1 MRIQMPKYPKPEL
14 LAPAGSIDAL
24 KAGVNAG
31 ADAVYLSGKRFGARQ
46 FAANFSER
54 EMSEAIV
61 YAHLRGVKV
70 FVTVN
75 TLIKDKELL
84 QVAKYLMK
92 LYEIG
97 VDAVIVQDVG
107 LARLAKELVPD
118 LPLHSSTQMTIH
130 NQEGVKWAAEHGFE
144 RVVLAREMKLADIK
158 KLAQK
163 LKKRVELEVFV
174 HGALCY
180 SYSGQCLLSSFIGG
194 RSGNRGM
201 CAQPCRKIY
210 QLVRGKTDLY
220 GKPID
225 ITELAL
231 EEDHYLLSTKDLSL
245 YNHLNR
251 ICRASLDSIKIE
263 GRMRSP
269 EYVAT
274 VISVYRQTLD
284 SICRGKWK
292 KREKELSKLK
302 LTFNRGFT
310 KGYILGANYEFLM
323 GRNSPGNRG
332 LYLGE
337 VIDYN
342 QVRRETIIHMESS
355 VKPEK
360 GDGILF
366 KSAKTGNLW
375 GAVLEYSPPV
385 ENDRIFLKL
394 RKTIKVGSKVF
405 ITRKKS
411 LINEAQEVIKNPKLP
426 HSLPLDVFIS
436 WNHEYT
442 PMVRVLV
449 KYPKGKNIDIKF
461 KADFSMKKA
470 IKHPLTKDIILKQL
484 KKTGGTPF
492 IIRKVEMEYPGDLF
506 TSLSNLNHLRREI
519 LERVQNQILE
529 SYLPPIEEI
538 KASKSRMSHLRGYLT
553 SDTDHLSKD
562 NSIPLL
568 AIYVDRLTSLEAALE
583 VGCQRIYFQ
592 PALYER
598 NYYCLEHQEDYQ
610 DYFKDVNE
618 LIKDALILCND
629 SGSNLIWKWP
639 EITSRS
645 YLEGVKPFLKPLLE
659 TGISGVMVD
668 GLGAAKAVKAKEKK
682 MNLYG
687 SAGLNI
693 WNHLTVQELSPTF
706 KSLTL
711 SPELSLVEIKHVVE
725 NSNIRIPG
733 KRFELMVQGNLE
745 ALVSEDCLPCVIK
758 DKNLIDKSE
767 NEFLG
772 IRDSKNRIFPIR
784 LDIECRTHILNSVE
798 LCLLDHLPSIL
809 NIGFDSLVIDTRAKP
824 AKYAKKMVSIY
835 QQGLEKTI
843 KKGPSLINELLN
855 LKKKAKKISNGGIT
869 TGNFLRGVE
878 ED

>member
-1 MRIQMPKYPKPEL
+1 MPNYPKPEL
-14 LAPAGSIDAL
+14 LAPAGSMDAL

-31 ADAVYLSGKRFGARQ
+31 ADAMYLSGKRFGARQ

-54 EMSEAIV
+54 EMSEAIA

-84 QVAKYLMK
+84 QVAKYIMK
-92 LYEIG
+92 LYEMG
-97 VDAVIVQDVG
+97 VDALIIQDVG
-107 LARLAKELVPD
+107 LARLAKEIVPD

-130 NQEGVKWAAEHGFE
+130 NQEGVEWAAEHGFE
-144 RVVLAREMKLADIK
+144 RVVLAREMKLADVK
-158 KLAQK
+158 KLVQK

-210 QLVRGKTDLY
+210 HMVRGKTDLY

-225 ITELAL
+225 IAEVAL
-231 EEDHYLLSTKDLSL
+231 EDNYLLSTKDLSV

-251 ICRASLDSIKIE
+251 ICKASLDSIKIE

-274 VISVYRQTLD
+274 VIGVYRKALD
-284 SICRGKWK
+284 SICIGKLK
-292 KREKELSKLK
+292 NKEKELSKLK
-302 LTFNRGFT
+302 MTFNRGFT
-310 KGYILGANYEFLM
+310 EGYILGANYQSLM
-323 GRNSPGNRG
+323 GRNSPGSRG

-337 VIDYN
+337 VIDHN
-342 QVRRETIIHMESS
+342 QVSGETIIHMESS

-375 GAVLEYSPPV
+375 GTVLEYSPQV
-385 ENDRIFLKL
+385 KNDKIFLKL
-394 RKTIKVGSKVF
+394 RKTIKEGSKVF

-411 LINEAQEVIKNPKLP
+411 LINEAQEVIKNSKLP
-426 HSLPLDVFIS
+426 YNLPLDISIS

-442 PMVRVLV
+442 PIVRALANH
-449 KYPKGKNIDIKF
+449 PNGKNIEIKF
-461 KADFSMKKA
+461 KADFSMEKA
-470 IKHPLTKDIILKQL
+470 IKHPLSKDIILKQL

-492 IIRKVEMEYPGDLF
+492 IIRSVEMEYPGDFF

-519 LERVQNQILE
+519 LERVQNQILK
-529 SYLPPIEEI
+529 SYLPPLKEF
-538 KASKSRMSHLRGYLT
+538 KASKSRMSHLRGSLT
-553 SDTDHLSKD
+553 SDTDLPSKD
-562 NSIPLL
+562 DHVTIL
-568 AIYVDRLTSLEAALE
+568 AIYADRLSSLEAALE
-583 VGCQRIYFQ
+583 AGCQRIYFQ

-598 NYYCLEHQEDYQ
+598 KYSCLEHHVDYQ
-610 DYFKDVNE
+610 NYFKDVNE
-618 LIKDALILCND
+618 LIKDALVLCND
-629 SGSNLIWKWP
+629 FGSNLIWKWP

-645 YLEGVKPFLKPLLE
+645 YLDGVKPFLKSLLE
-659 TGISGVMVD
+659 TSISGVMVD
-668 GLGAAKAVKAKEKK
+668 GLGAAKAVKAKDKK
-682 MNLYG
+682 KNLYG

-693 WNHLTVQELSPTF
+693 WNHLTVQVLSTIF
-706 KSLTL
+706 KSLIL
-711 SPELSLVEIKHVVE
+711 SPELSIIEIKHVVE
-725 NSNIRIPG
+725 NSNIHVPG
-733 KRFELMVQGNLE
+733 KKFELIVQGNLE
-745 ALVSEDCLPCVIK
+745 AMVSKDFIPCVIK
-758 DKNLIDKSE
+758 DKNVIEKSE

-772 IRDSKNRIFPIR
+772 IEDSKNRIFPIR
-784 LDIECRTHILNSVE
+784 LDNECRTHILNSVE
-798 LCLLDHLPSIL
+798 LCLLDYLPSIL
-809 NIGFDSLVIDTRAKP
+809 DVGLDSLVIDTRAKP

-835 QQGLEKTI
+835 QRGLKKTI
-843 KKGPSLINELLN
+843 KKGPSLNNELLN
-855 LKKKAKKISNGGIT
+855 LKNKAKKISNGGIT

-878 ED
+878 EN